1 MTTNSNDY
9 RHALEHISFTDNAKQ
24 HMANSIAQSVASSDA
39 ATAQSNFNGTRR
51 KPRIARHPVRTV
63 ARIAAVTAVLAIVI
77 GGAGTA
83 MATGVLPLPSDM
95 LSDIFDGPA
104 SQTEIIDR
112 IGRPVGAS
120 CSNNGVTV
128 TADAIMGDKDMVTI
142 AYTLTFDDPAALK
155 KLSEP
160 GENGTIAGSVDGN
173 VYVDGEHGGQGQ
185 SWLIDKNPNDSSI
198 QYFAQFSVESPGLM
212 GRTVRTH
219 INSLV
224 VPRAGKELPE
234 YKKILTGPWD
244 LKFQLNYEDTS
255 VTIPAPKSV
264 NFNGTKATIQ
274 EATVSCVGVSVRY
287 NIDRSIE
294 HDNNSGKM
302 SQNMEESMDAVGN
315 IPLIV
320 TFKDGSRSKCKIVCD
335 LMHLEGAESLG
346 EYTEDF
352 YAGMPAV
359 TRHSYGKGKL
369 YYIGTC
375 MEEDGIAKILSMAV
389 EDAGAEPVAGAG
401 NGLEIVKRN
410 REGKSFYFVMNFRDE
425 ELEIPEEFAGK
436 TDLLSGNAVGKGEK
450 LPKFGVKIVVE

>member
-9 RHALEHISFTDNAKQ
+9 RHALERISFTDNAKQ

-320 TFKDGSRSKCKIVCD
+320 TFKDG
-335 LMHLEGAESLG
+335 H
-346 EYTEDF
+346 
-352 YAGMPAV
+352 
-359 TRHSYGKGKL
+359 
-369 YYIGTC
+369 
-375 MEEDGIAKILSMAV
+375 V
-389 EDAGAEPVAGAG
+389 EDATSHSGYFANKLD
-401 NGLEIVKRN
+401 NGTTDVHKTWPFSQVCDTDKIASVQI
-410 REGKSFYFVMNFRDE
+410 GDTVIPMN
-425 ELEIPEEFAGK
+425 
-436 TDLLSGNAVGKGEK
+436 S
-450 LPKFGVKIVVE
+450 

>member
-142 AYTLTFDDPAALK
+142 AYTLTLDDPAALK

-315 IPLIV
+315 MPLIV
-320 TFKDGSRSKCKIVCD
+320 TFKDG
-335 LMHLEGAESLG
+335 H
-346 EYTEDF
+346 
-352 YAGMPAV
+352 
-359 TRHSYGKGKL
+359 
-369 YYIGTC
+369 
-375 MEEDGIAKILSMAV
+375 V
-389 EDAGAEPVAGAG
+389 EDATSHSGYFANKLD
-401 NGLEIVKRN
+401 NGTTDVHKTWPFSQVCDTDKIASVQI
-410 REGKSFYFVMNFRDE
+410 GDTVIPMN
-425 ELEIPEEFAGK
+425 
-436 TDLLSGNAVGKGEK
+436 S
-450 LPKFGVKIVVE
+450 

>member
-274 EATVSCVGVSVRY
+274 EATVSCVGVSLRY

-320 TFKDGSRSKCKIVCD
+320 TFKDG
-335 LMHLEGAESLG
+335 H
-346 EYTEDF
+346 
-352 YAGMPAV
+352 
-359 TRHSYGKGKL
+359 
-369 YYIGTC
+369 
-375 MEEDGIAKILSMAV
+375 V
-389 EDAGAEPVAGAG
+389 EDATSHSGYFANKLD
-401 NGLEIVKRN
+401 NGTTDVHKTWPFSQVCDTDKIASVQI
-410 REGKSFYFVMNFRDE
+410 GDTVIPMN
-425 ELEIPEEFAGK
+425 
-436 TDLLSGNAVGKGEK
+436 S
-450 LPKFGVKIVVE
+450 

>member
-302 SQNMEESMDAVGN
+302 SQNMEKSMDAVGN
-315 IPLIV
+315 MPLIV
-320 TFKDGSRSKCKIVCD
+320 TFKDG
-335 LMHLEGAESLG
+335 H
-346 EYTEDF
+346 
-352 YAGMPAV
+352 
-359 TRHSYGKGKL
+359 
-369 YYIGTC
+369 
-375 MEEDGIAKILSMAV
+375 V
-389 EDAGAEPVAGAG
+389 EDATSHSGYFANKLD
-401 NGLEIVKRN
+401 NGTTDVHKTWPFSQVCDTDKIASVQI
-410 REGKSFYFVMNFRDE
+410 GDTVIPMN
-425 ELEIPEEFAGK
+425 
-436 TDLLSGNAVGKGEK
+436 S
-450 LPKFGVKIVVE
+450 

>member
-198 QYFAQFSVESPGLM
+198 QYFAQFIVESPGLM

-320 TFKDGSRSKCKIVCD
+320 TFKDG
-335 LMHLEGAESLG
+335 H
-346 EYTEDF
+346 
-352 YAGMPAV
+352 
-359 TRHSYGKGKL
+359 
-369 YYIGTC
+369 
-375 MEEDGIAKILSMAV
+375 V
-389 EDAGAEPVAGAG
+389 EDATSHSGYFANKLD
-401 NGLEIVKRN
+401 NGTTDVHKTWPFSQVCDTDKIASVQI
-410 REGKSFYFVMNFRDE
+410 GDTVIPMN
-425 ELEIPEEFAGK
+425 
-436 TDLLSGNAVGKGEK
+436 S
-450 LPKFGVKIVVE
+450 

>member
-160 GENGTIAGSVDGN
+160 GENGTIAGSVDGT

-320 TFKDGSRSKCKIVCD
+320 TFKDG
-335 LMHLEGAESLG
+335 H
-346 EYTEDF
+346 
-352 YAGMPAV
+352 
-359 TRHSYGKGKL
+359 
-369 YYIGTC
+369 
-375 MEEDGIAKILSMAV
+375 V
-389 EDAGAEPVAGAG
+389 EDATSHSGYFANKLD
-401 NGLEIVKRN
+401 NGTTDVHKTWPFSQVCDTDKIASVQI
-410 REGKSFYFVMNFRDE
+410 GDTVIPMN
-425 ELEIPEEFAGK
+425 
-436 TDLLSGNAVGKGEK
+436 S
-450 LPKFGVKIVVE
+450 

>member
-320 TFKDGSRSKCKIVCD
+320 TFKDG
-335 LMHLEGAESLG
+335 H
-346 EYTEDF
+346 
-352 YAGMPAV
+352 
-359 TRHSYGKGKL
+359 
-369 YYIGTC
+369 
-375 MEEDGIAKILSMAV
+375 V
-389 EDAGAEPVAGAG
+389 EDATSHSG
-401 NGLEIVKRN
+401 
-410 REGKSFYFVMNFRDE
+410 YFANKLDDGTTDVHKTWPFSQVCDTDKIASVQIGDTVIPMN
-425 ELEIPEEFAGK
+425 
-436 TDLLSGNAVGKGEK
+436 S
-450 LPKFGVKIVVE
+450 

>member
-294 HDNNSGKM
+294 NDNNSGKM

-320 TFKDGSRSKCKIVCD
+320 TFKDG
-335 LMHLEGAESLG
+335 H
-346 EYTEDF
+346 
-352 YAGMPAV
+352 
-359 TRHSYGKGKL
+359 
-369 YYIGTC
+369 
-375 MEEDGIAKILSMAV
+375 V
-389 EDAGAEPVAGAG
+389 EDATSHSGYFANKLD
-401 NGLEIVKRN
+401 NGTTDVHKTWPFSQVCDTDKIASVQI
-410 REGKSFYFVMNFRDE
+410 GDTVIPMN
-425 ELEIPEEFAGK
+425 
-436 TDLLSGNAVGKGEK
+436 S
-450 LPKFGVKIVVE
+450 

>member
-39 ATAQSNFNGTRR
+39 ATAQSNLNGTRR

-320 TFKDGSRSKCKIVCD
+320 TFKDG
-335 LMHLEGAESLG
+335 H
-346 EYTEDF
+346 
-352 YAGMPAV
+352 
-359 TRHSYGKGKL
+359 
-369 YYIGTC
+369 
-375 MEEDGIAKILSMAV
+375 V
-389 EDAGAEPVAGAG
+389 EDATSHSGYFTNKLD
-401 NGLEIVKRN
+401 NGTTDVHKTWPFSQVCDTDKIASVQI
-410 REGKSFYFVMNFRDE
+410 GDTVIPMN
-425 ELEIPEEFAGK
+425 
-436 TDLLSGNAVGKGEK
+436 S
-450 LPKFGVKIVVE
+450 

>member
-302 SQNMEESMDAVGN
+302 SQNVEESMDAVGN

-320 TFKDGSRSKCKIVCD
+320 TFKDG
-335 LMHLEGAESLG
+335 H
-346 EYTEDF
+346 
-352 YAGMPAV
+352 
-359 TRHSYGKGKL
+359 
-369 YYIGTC
+369 
-375 MEEDGIAKILSMAV
+375 V
-389 EDAGAEPVAGAG
+389 EDATSHSGYFANKLD
-401 NGLEIVKRN
+401 NGTTDVHKTWPFSQVCDTDKIASVQI
-410 REGKSFYFVMNFRDE
+410 GDTVIPMN
-425 ELEIPEEFAGK
+425 
-436 TDLLSGNAVGKGEK
+436 S
-450 LPKFGVKIVVE
+450 

>member
-95 LSDIFDGPA
+95 LSDILDGPA

-320 TFKDGSRSKCKIVCD
+320 TFKDG
-335 LMHLEGAESLG
+335 H
-346 EYTEDF
+346 
-352 YAGMPAV
+352 
-359 TRHSYGKGKL
+359 
-369 YYIGTC
+369 
-375 MEEDGIAKILSMAV
+375 V
-389 EDAGAEPVAGAG
+389 EDATSHSGYFANKLD
-401 NGLEIVKRN
+401 NGTTDVHKTWPFSQVCDTDKIASVQI
-410 REGKSFYFVMNFRDE
+410 GDTVIPMN
-425 ELEIPEEFAGK
+425 
-436 TDLLSGNAVGKGEK
+436 S
-450 LPKFGVKIVVE
+450 

>member
-83 MATGVLPLPSDM
+83 MATGALPLPSDM

-320 TFKDGSRSKCKIVCD
+320 TFKDG
-335 LMHLEGAESLG
+335 H
-346 EYTEDF
+346 
-352 YAGMPAV
+352 
-359 TRHSYGKGKL
+359 
-369 YYIGTC
+369 
-375 MEEDGIAKILSMAV
+375 V
-389 EDAGAEPVAGAG
+389 EDATSHSGYFANKLD
-401 NGLEIVKRN
+401 NGTTDVHKTWPFSQVCDTDKIASVQI
-410 REGKSFYFVMNFRDE
+410 GDTVIPMN
-425 ELEIPEEFAGK
+425 
-436 TDLLSGNAVGKGEK
+436 S
-450 LPKFGVKIVVE
+450 

>member
-212 GRTVRTH
+212 SRTVRTH

-320 TFKDGSRSKCKIVCD
+320 TFKDG
-335 LMHLEGAESLG
+335 H
-346 EYTEDF
+346 
-352 YAGMPAV
+352 
-359 TRHSYGKGKL
+359 
-369 YYIGTC
+369 
-375 MEEDGIAKILSMAV
+375 V
-389 EDAGAEPVAGAG
+389 EDATSHSGYFANKLD
-401 NGLEIVKRN
+401 NGTTDVHKTWPFSQVCDTDKIASVQI
-410 REGKSFYFVMNFRDE
+410 GDTVIPMN
-425 ELEIPEEFAGK
+425 
-436 TDLLSGNAVGKGEK
+436 S
-450 LPKFGVKIVVE
+450 

>member
-320 TFKDGSRSKCKIVCD
+320 TFKDG
-335 LMHLEGAESLG
+335 H
-346 EYTEDF
+346 
-352 YAGMPAV
+352 
-359 TRHSYGKGKL
+359 
-369 YYIGTC
+369 
-375 MEEDGIAKILSMAV
+375 V
-389 EDAGAEPVAGAG
+389 EDATSHSGYFANKLD
-401 NGLEIVKRN
+401 NGTTDVHKTWPFSHVCDTDKIASVQI
-410 REGKSFYFVMNFRDE
+410 GDTVIPMN
-425 ELEIPEEFAGK
+425 
-436 TDLLSGNAVGKGEK
+436 S
-450 LPKFGVKIVVE
+450 

>member
-287 NIDRSIE
+287 NIDLSIE

-320 TFKDGSRSKCKIVCD
+320 TFKDG
-335 LMHLEGAESLG
+335 H
-346 EYTEDF
+346 
-352 YAGMPAV
+352 
-359 TRHSYGKGKL
+359 
-369 YYIGTC
+369 
-375 MEEDGIAKILSMAV
+375 V
-389 EDAGAEPVAGAG
+389 EDATSHSGYFANKLD
-401 NGLEIVKRN
+401 NGTTDVHKTWPFSQVCDTDKIASVQI
-410 REGKSFYFVMNFRDE
+410 GDTVIPMN
-425 ELEIPEEFAGK
+425 
-436 TDLLSGNAVGKGEK
+436 S
-450 LPKFGVKIVVE
+450 

>member
-274 EATVSCVGVSVRY
+274 EATVSCVGVFRY

-320 TFKDGSRSKCKIVCD
+320 TFKDG
-335 LMHLEGAESLG
+335 H
-346 EYTEDF
+346 
-352 YAGMPAV
+352 
-359 TRHSYGKGKL
+359 
-369 YYIGTC
+369 
-375 MEEDGIAKILSMAV
+375 V
-389 EDAGAEPVAGAG
+389 EDATSHSGYFANKLD
-401 NGLEIVKRN
+401 NGTTDVHKTWPFSQVCDTDKIASVQI
-410 REGKSFYFVMNFRDE
+410 GDTVIPMN
-425 ELEIPEEFAGK
+425 
-436 TDLLSGNAVGKGEK
+436 S
-450 LPKFGVKIVVE
+450 

>member
-244 LKFQLNYEDTS
+244 LKFQLNYKDTS

-320 TFKDGSRSKCKIVCD
+320 TFKDG
-335 LMHLEGAESLG
+335 H
-346 EYTEDF
+346 
-352 YAGMPAV
+352 
-359 TRHSYGKGKL
+359 
-369 YYIGTC
+369 
-375 MEEDGIAKILSMAV
+375 V
-389 EDAGAEPVAGAG
+389 EDATSHSGYFANKLD
-401 NGLEIVKRN
+401 NGTTDVHKTWPFSQVCDTDKIASVQI
-410 REGKSFYFVMNFRDE
+410 GDTVIPMN
-425 ELEIPEEFAGK
+425 
-436 TDLLSGNAVGKGEK
+436 S
-450 LPKFGVKIVVE
+450 

>member
-1 MTTNSNDY
+1 MTTDSNDY

-320 TFKDGSRSKCKIVCD
+320 TFKDG
-335 LMHLEGAESLG
+335 H
-346 EYTEDF
+346 
-352 YAGMPAV
+352 
-359 TRHSYGKGKL
+359 
-369 YYIGTC
+369 
-375 MEEDGIAKILSMAV
+375 V
-389 EDAGAEPVAGAG
+389 EDATSYSGYFANKLD
-401 NGLEIVKRN
+401 NGTTDVHKTWPFSQVCDTDKIASVQI
-410 REGKSFYFVMNFRDE
+410 GDTVIPMN
-425 ELEIPEEFAGK
+425 
-436 TDLLSGNAVGKGEK
+436 S
-450 LPKFGVKIVVE
+450 

>member
-320 TFKDGSRSKCKIVCD
+320 TFKDC
-335 LMHLEGAESLG
+335 H
-346 EYTEDF
+346 
-352 YAGMPAV
+352 
-359 TRHSYGKGKL
+359 
-369 YYIGTC
+369 
-375 MEEDGIAKILSMAV
+375 V
-389 EDAGAEPVAGAG
+389 EDATSHSGYFANKLD
-401 NGLEIVKRN
+401 NGTTDVHKTWPFSQVCDTDKIASVQI
-410 REGKSFYFVMNFRDE
+410 GDTVIPMN
-425 ELEIPEEFAGK
+425 
-436 TDLLSGNAVGKGEK
+436 S
-450 LPKFGVKIVVE
+450 

>member
-39 ATAQSNFNGTRR
+39 TTAQSNFNGTRR

-320 TFKDGSRSKCKIVCD
+320 TFKDG
-335 LMHLEGAESLG
+335 H
-346 EYTEDF
+346 
-352 YAGMPAV
+352 
-359 TRHSYGKGKL
+359 
-369 YYIGTC
+369 
-375 MEEDGIAKILSMAV
+375 V
-389 EDAGAEPVAGAG
+389 EDATSHSGYFANKLD
-401 NGLEIVKRN
+401 NGTTDVHKTWPFSQVCDTDKIASVQI
-410 REGKSFYFVMNFRDE
+410 GDTVIPMN
-425 ELEIPEEFAGK
+425 
-436 TDLLSGNAVGKGEK
+436 S
-450 LPKFGVKIVVE
+450 

>member
-234 YKKILTGPWD
+234 YKKILAGPWD

-320 TFKDGSRSKCKIVCD
+320 TFKDG
-335 LMHLEGAESLG
+335 H
-346 EYTEDF
+346 
-352 YAGMPAV
+352 
-359 TRHSYGKGKL
+359 
-369 YYIGTC
+369 
-375 MEEDGIAKILSMAV
+375 V
-389 EDAGAEPVAGAG
+389 EDATSHSGYFANKLD
-401 NGLEIVKRN
+401 NGTTDVHKTWPFSQVCDTDKIASVQIGDTLIP
-410 REGKSFYFVMNFRDE
+410 MN
-425 ELEIPEEFAGK
+425 
-436 TDLLSGNAVGKGEK
+436 S
-450 LPKFGVKIVVE
+450 

>member
-128 TADAIMGDKDMVTI
+128 TADVIMGDKDMVTI

-320 TFKDGSRSKCKIVCD
+320 TFKDG
-335 LMHLEGAESLG
+335 H
-346 EYTEDF
+346 
-352 YAGMPAV
+352 
-359 TRHSYGKGKL
+359 
-369 YYIGTC
+369 
-375 MEEDGIAKILSMAV
+375 V
-389 EDAGAEPVAGAG
+389 EDATSHSGYFANKLD
-401 NGLEIVKRN
+401 NGTTDVHKTWPFSQVCDTDKIASVQI
-410 REGKSFYFVMNFRDE
+410 GDTVIPMN
-425 ELEIPEEFAGK
+425 
-436 TDLLSGNAVGKGEK
+436 S
-450 LPKFGVKIVVE
+450 

>member
-104 SQTEIIDR
+104 SQTEISDR

-320 TFKDGSRSKCKIVCD
+320 TFKDG
-335 LMHLEGAESLG
+335 H
-346 EYTEDF
+346 
-352 YAGMPAV
+352 
-359 TRHSYGKGKL
+359 
-369 YYIGTC
+369 
-375 MEEDGIAKILSMAV
+375 V
-389 EDAGAEPVAGAG
+389 EDATSHSGYFANKLD
-401 NGLEIVKRN
+401 NGTTDVHKTWPFSQVCDTDKIASVQI
-410 REGKSFYFVMNFRDE
+410 GDTVIPMN
-425 ELEIPEEFAGK
+425 
-436 TDLLSGNAVGKGEK
+436 S
-450 LPKFGVKIVVE
+450 

>member
-1 MTTNSNDY
+1 MTTDSNDY

-320 TFKDGSRSKCKIVCD
+320 TFKDG
-335 LMHLEGAESLG
+335 H
-346 EYTEDF
+346 
-352 YAGMPAV
+352 
-359 TRHSYGKGKL
+359 
-369 YYIGTC
+369 
-375 MEEDGIAKILSMAV
+375 V
-389 EDAGAEPVAGAG
+389 EDATSHSGYFANKLD
-401 NGLEIVKRN
+401 NGTTDVHKTWPFSQVCDTDKIASVQI
-410 REGKSFYFVMNFRDE
+410 GDTVISMN
-425 ELEIPEEFAGK
+425 
-436 TDLLSGNAVGKGEK
+436 S
-450 LPKFGVKIVVE
+450 

>member
-24 HMANSIAQSVASSDA
+24 HMANSIAQSIASSDA
-39 ATAQSNFNGTRR
+39 ATAQSNFNGTQR
-51 KPRIARHPVRTV
+51 KPRIARRPVRTV
-63 ARIAAVTAVLAIVI
+63 ARIAAVTAALVVFI
-77 GGAGTA
+77 GGVGTA

-95 LSDIFDGPA
+95 LSDIFDGSA

-112 IGRPVGAS
+112 IGRPVGAR

-128 TADAIMGDKDMVTI
+128 TADAIIGDKDMVTI

-234 YKKILTGPWD
+234 YKEILTGPWD

-264 NFNGTKATIQ
+264 NYNGTKATIQ

-302 SQNMEESMDAVGN
+302 SQNMEESMDTVGN

-320 TFKDGSRSKCKIVCD
+320 TFKDG
-335 LMHLEGAESLG
+335 H
-346 EYTEDF
+346 
-352 YAGMPAV
+352 
-359 TRHSYGKGKL
+359 
-369 YYIGTC
+369 
-375 MEEDGIAKILSMAV
+375 V
-389 EDAGAEPVAGAG
+389 EDATSHSGYFANKLD
-401 NGLEIVKRN
+401 NGTTDVHKTWPFSQVCDTDKIASVQI
-410 REGKSFYFVMNFRDE
+410 GDTVIPMN
-425 ELEIPEEFAGK
+425 
-436 TDLLSGNAVGKGEK
+436 S
-450 LPKFGVKIVVE
+450 

>member
-24 HMANSIAQSVASSDA
+24 HMANSIAQSIASSDA
-39 ATAQSNFNGTRR
+39 ATAQSNFNGTQRKSRITRR
-51 KPRIARHPVRTV
+51 PVRTV
-63 ARIAAVTAVLAIVI
+63 ARIAAVTAALVVFI
-77 GGAGTA
+77 GGVGTA

-95 LSDIFDGPA
+95 LSDIFDGSA

-112 IGRPVGAS
+112 IGRPVGAR
-120 CSNNGVTV
+120 CSNNGVIV
-128 TADAIMGDKDMVTI
+128 TADAIIGDKDMVTI

-234 YKKILTGPWD
+234 YKEILTGPWD

-255 VTIPAPKSV
+255 VTIPAPKLV
-264 NFNGTKATIQ
+264 NYNGTKATIQ

-302 SQNMEESMDAVGN
+302 SQNMEESMDTVGN

-320 TFKDGSRSKCKIVCD
+320 TFKDG
-335 LMHLEGAESLG
+335 H
-346 EYTEDF
+346 
-352 YAGMPAV
+352 
-359 TRHSYGKGKL
+359 
-369 YYIGTC
+369 
-375 MEEDGIAKILSMAV
+375 V
-389 EDAGAEPVAGAG
+389 EDATSHSGYFANKLD
-401 NGLEIVKRN
+401 NGTTDVHKTWPFSQVCDTDKIASVQI
-410 REGKSFYFVMNFRDE
+410 GDTVIPMN
-425 ELEIPEEFAGK
+425 
-436 TDLLSGNAVGKGEK
+436 S
-450 LPKFGVKIVVE
+450 

>member
-212 GRTVRTH
+212 GRSVRTH

-320 TFKDGSRSKCKIVCD
+320 TFKDG
-335 LMHLEGAESLG
+335 H
-346 EYTEDF
+346 
-352 YAGMPAV
+352 
-359 TRHSYGKGKL
+359 
-369 YYIGTC
+369 
-375 MEEDGIAKILSMAV
+375 V
-389 EDAGAEPVAGAG
+389 EDATSHSGYFANKLD
-401 NGLEIVKRN
+401 NGTTDVHKTWPFSQVCDTDKIASVQI
-410 REGKSFYFVMNFRDE
+410 GDTVIPMN
-425 ELEIPEEFAGK
+425 
-436 TDLLSGNAVGKGEK
+436 S
-450 LPKFGVKIVVE
+450 

>member
-212 GRTVRTH
+212 GRIVRTH

-264 NFNGTKATIQ
+264 NLNGTKATIQ

-320 TFKDGSRSKCKIVCD
+320 TFKDG
-335 LMHLEGAESLG
+335 H
-346 EYTEDF
+346 
-352 YAGMPAV
+352 
-359 TRHSYGKGKL
+359 
-369 YYIGTC
+369 
-375 MEEDGIAKILSMAV
+375 V
-389 EDAGAEPVAGAG
+389 EDATSHSGYFANKLD
-401 NGLEIVKRN
+401 NGTTDVHKTWPFSQVCDTDKIASVQI
-410 REGKSFYFVMNFRDE
+410 GDTVIPMN
-425 ELEIPEEFAGK
+425 
-436 TDLLSGNAVGKGEK
+436 S
-450 LPKFGVKIVVE
+450 

>member
-95 LSDIFDGPA
+95 LSDIFDGSA

-320 TFKDGSRSKCKIVCD
+320 TFKDG
-335 LMHLEGAESLG
+335 H
-346 EYTEDF
+346 
-352 YAGMPAV
+352 
-359 TRHSYGKGKL
+359 
-369 YYIGTC
+369 
-375 MEEDGIAKILSMAV
+375 V
-389 EDAGAEPVAGAG
+389 EDATSHSGYFANKLD
-401 NGLEIVKRN
+401 NGTTDVHKTWPFSQVCDTDKIASVQI
-410 REGKSFYFVMNFRDE
+410 GDTVIPMN
-425 ELEIPEEFAGK
+425 
-436 TDLLSGNAVGKGEK
+436 S
-450 LPKFGVKIVVE
+450 

>member
-294 HDNNSGKM
+294 HDNNSSKM

-320 TFKDGSRSKCKIVCD
+320 TFKDG
-335 LMHLEGAESLG
+335 H
-346 EYTEDF
+346 
-352 YAGMPAV
+352 
-359 TRHSYGKGKL
+359 
-369 YYIGTC
+369 
-375 MEEDGIAKILSMAV
+375 V
-389 EDAGAEPVAGAG
+389 EDATSHSGYFANKLD
-401 NGLEIVKRN
+401 NGTTDVHKTWPFSQVCDTDKIASVQI
-410 REGKSFYFVMNFRDE
+410 GDTVIPMN
-425 ELEIPEEFAGK
+425 
-436 TDLLSGNAVGKGEK
+436 S
-450 LPKFGVKIVVE
+450 

>member
-77 GGAGTA
+77 GGAVTA

-320 TFKDGSRSKCKIVCD
+320 TFKDG
-335 LMHLEGAESLG
+335 H
-346 EYTEDF
+346 
-352 YAGMPAV
+352 
-359 TRHSYGKGKL
+359 
-369 YYIGTC
+369 
-375 MEEDGIAKILSMAV
+375 V
-389 EDAGAEPVAGAG
+389 EDATSHSGYFANKLD
-401 NGLEIVKRN
+401 NGTTDVHKTWPFSQVCDTDKIASVQI
-410 REGKSFYFVMNFRDE
+410 GDTVIPMN
-425 ELEIPEEFAGK
+425 
-436 TDLLSGNAVGKGEK
+436 S
-450 LPKFGVKIVVE
+450 

>member
-255 VTIPAPKSV
+255 VTIPTPKSV

-320 TFKDGSRSKCKIVCD
+320 TFKDG
-335 LMHLEGAESLG
+335 H
-346 EYTEDF
+346 
-352 YAGMPAV
+352 
-359 TRHSYGKGKL
+359 
-369 YYIGTC
+369 
-375 MEEDGIAKILSMAV
+375 V
-389 EDAGAEPVAGAG
+389 EDATSHSGYFANKLD
-401 NGLEIVKRN
+401 NGTTDVHKTWPFSQVCDTDKIASVQI
-410 REGKSFYFVMNFRDE
+410 GDTVIPMN
-425 ELEIPEEFAGK
+425 
-436 TDLLSGNAVGKGEK
+436 S
-450 LPKFGVKIVVE
+450 

>member
-83 MATGVLPLPSDM
+83 VATGVLPLPSDM

-287 NIDRSIE
+287 NLDRSIE

-320 TFKDGSRSKCKIVCD
+320 TFKDG
-335 LMHLEGAESLG
+335 H
-346 EYTEDF
+346 
-352 YAGMPAV
+352 
-359 TRHSYGKGKL
+359 
-369 YYIGTC
+369 
-375 MEEDGIAKILSMAV
+375 V
-389 EDAGAEPVAGAG
+389 EDATSHSGYFANKLD
-401 NGLEIVKRN
+401 NGTTDVHKTWPFSQVCDTDKIASVQI
-410 REGKSFYFVMNFRDE
+410 GDTVIPMN
-425 ELEIPEEFAGK
+425 
-436 TDLLSGNAVGKGEK
+436 S
-450 LPKFGVKIVVE
+450 

>member
-9 RHALEHISFTDNAKQ
+9 RHALEHVSFTDNAKQ

-320 TFKDGSRSKCKIVCD
+320 TFKDG
-335 LMHLEGAESLG
+335 H
-346 EYTEDF
+346 
-352 YAGMPAV
+352 
-359 TRHSYGKGKL
+359 
-369 YYIGTC
+369 
-375 MEEDGIAKILSMAV
+375 V
-389 EDAGAEPVAGAG
+389 EDATSHSGYFANKLD
-401 NGLEIVKRN
+401 NGTTDVHKAWPFSQVCDTDKIASVQI
-410 REGKSFYFVMNFRDE
+410 GDTVIPMN
-425 ELEIPEEFAGK
+425 
-436 TDLLSGNAVGKGEK
+436 S
-450 LPKFGVKIVVE
+450 

>member
-9 RHALEHISFTDNAKQ
+9 RHALGHISFTDNAKQ

-320 TFKDGSRSKCKIVCD
+320 TFKDG
-335 LMHLEGAESLG
+335 H
-346 EYTEDF
+346 
-352 YAGMPAV
+352 
-359 TRHSYGKGKL
+359 
-369 YYIGTC
+369 
-375 MEEDGIAKILSMAV
+375 V
-389 EDAGAEPVAGAG
+389 EDATSHSGYFANKLD
-401 NGLEIVKRN
+401 NGTTDVHKTWPFSQVCDTDKIASVQI
-410 REGKSFYFVMNFRDE
+410 GDTVIPMN
-425 ELEIPEEFAGK
+425 
-436 TDLLSGNAVGKGEK
+436 S
-450 LPKFGVKIVVE
+450 

>member
-83 MATGVLPLPSDM
+83 MATGVLPFPSDM

-320 TFKDGSRSKCKIVCD
+320 TFKDG
-335 LMHLEGAESLG
+335 H
-346 EYTEDF
+346 
-352 YAGMPAV
+352 
-359 TRHSYGKGKL
+359 
-369 YYIGTC
+369 
-375 MEEDGIAKILSMAV
+375 V
-389 EDAGAEPVAGAG
+389 EDATSHSGYFANKLD
-401 NGLEIVKRN
+401 NGTTDVHKTWPFSQVCDTDKIASVQI
-410 REGKSFYFVMNFRDE
+410 GDTVIPMN
-425 ELEIPEEFAGK
+425 
-436 TDLLSGNAVGKGEK
+436 S
-450 LPKFGVKIVVE
+450 

>member
-320 TFKDGSRSKCKIVCD
+320 TFKGG
-335 LMHLEGAESLG
+335 H
-346 EYTEDF
+346 
-352 YAGMPAV
+352 
-359 TRHSYGKGKL
+359 
-369 YYIGTC
+369 
-375 MEEDGIAKILSMAV
+375 V
-389 EDAGAEPVAGAG
+389 EDATSHSGYFANKLD
-401 NGLEIVKRN
+401 NGTTDVHKTWPFSQVCDTDKIASVQI
-410 REGKSFYFVMNFRDE
+410 GDTVIPMN
-425 ELEIPEEFAGK
+425 
-436 TDLLSGNAVGKGEK
+436 S
-450 LPKFGVKIVVE
+450 

>member
-1 MTTNSNDY
+1 MATNSNDY

-160 GENGTIAGSVDGN
+160 GENGTIAGSVDGK

-302 SQNMEESMDAVGN
+302 SHNMEESMDAVGN

-320 TFKDGSRSKCKIVCD
+320 TFKDG
-335 LMHLEGAESLG
+335 H
-346 EYTEDF
+346 
-352 YAGMPAV
+352 
-359 TRHSYGKGKL
+359 
-369 YYIGTC
+369 
-375 MEEDGIAKILSMAV
+375 V
-389 EDAGAEPVAGAG
+389 EDATSHSGYFANKLD
-401 NGLEIVKRN
+401 NGTTDVHKTWPFSQVCDTDKIASVQI
-410 REGKSFYFVMNFRDE
+410 GDTVIPMN
-425 ELEIPEEFAGK
+425 
-436 TDLLSGNAVGKGEK
+436 S
-450 LPKFGVKIVVE
+450 

>member
-51 KPRIARHPVRTV
+51 KPRIARHPVRTI

-294 HDNNSGKM
+294 HDNNNSGKM

-320 TFKDGSRSKCKIVCD
+320 TFKDG
-335 LMHLEGAESLG
+335 H
-346 EYTEDF
+346 
-352 YAGMPAV
+352 
-359 TRHSYGKGKL
+359 
-369 YYIGTC
+369 
-375 MEEDGIAKILSMAV
+375 V
-389 EDAGAEPVAGAG
+389 EDATSHSGYFANKLD
-401 NGLEIVKRN
+401 NGTTDVHKTWPFSQVCDTDKIASVQI
-410 REGKSFYFVMNFRDE
+410 GDTVIPMN
-425 ELEIPEEFAGK
+425 
-436 TDLLSGNAVGKGEK
+436 S
-450 LPKFGVKIVVE
+450 

>member
-320 TFKDGSRSKCKIVCD
+320 TFKDG
-335 LMHLEGAESLG
+335 H
-346 EYTEDF
+346 
-352 YAGMPAV
+352 
-359 TRHSYGKGKL
+359 
-369 YYIGTC
+369 
-375 MEEDGIAKILSMAV
+375 V
-389 EDAGAEPVAGAG
+389 EDATSHSGYFANKLD
-401 NGLEIVKRN
+401 NGTTDVHKTWPFSQICDTDKIASVQI
-410 REGKSFYFVMNFRDE
+410 GDTVIPMN
-425 ELEIPEEFAGK
+425 
-436 TDLLSGNAVGKGEK
+436 S
-450 LPKFGVKIVVE
+450 